1 MAVKLQS
8 GMSFA
13 EFADDL
19 KTAVREQKS
28 VTFTVI
34 EDGVTKKM
42 IVTPDGGVPIS
53 TEPPPLWVLDAS
65 DSAIFDRLVA
75 AAKEGTQAEL
85 RCSVTPAKAPTTA
98 WLVKVEL
105 TGG

>member
-1 MAVKLQS
+1 MGIKLQS
-8 GMSFA
+8 GTSFA

-19 KTAVREQKS
+19 KGAVRDQKPA
-28 VTFTVI
+28 TFTVI
-34 EDGVTKKM
+34 DAGVNKKL
-42 IVTPDGGVPIS
+42 IVTPDGGVPIF

-65 DSAIFDRLVA
+65 DSAIFDRLVN
-75 AAKEGTQAEL
+75 AAKTGTEAEL
-85 RCSVTPAKAPTTA
+85 RSSVTPSNAQTTA